1 MKKLLLAALI
11 AAMPIVANAASLQH
25 YLPGFRTID
34 GSQLNLMVD
43 QVNNLTG
50 NGTASPVTASIFNA
64 GNGAVTAPSFTFT
77 SDTDT
82 GLYRIGANNIGVA
95 ANGAKV
101 LDIGTT
107 GLAVTG
113 SLSATTTLAVTGVST
128 LTGRLQANNKIA
140 TGATPPVL
148 TSCGGGTPTIT
159 GSDTAGIVTMGTSAT
174 GCIITFASA
183 YTGTPYCVVSW
194 IATPLAS
201 QSYTTSNTAITTTQ
215 TSTSSNVLQYHCIG
229 PSGG

>member
-1 MKKLLLAALI
+1 MKKLLLALTLLL
-11 AAMPIVANAASLQH
+11 PLPASAQTVLQN
-25 YLPGFRTID
+25 YQPGYRTID
-34 GSQLNLMVD
+34 GSQLNKMVAA
-43 QVNNLTG
+43 VNNLQGTGTPGAITGTNGTFSGVVSTG
-50 NGTASPVTASIFNA
+50 NGTVSL
-64 GNGAVTAPSFTFT
+64 PSHTFG
-77 SDTDT
+77 SDLDT

-113 SLSATTTLAVTGVST
+113 LLSATTTLAVTGVST
-128 LTGRLQANNKIA
+128 LTGRLQANGKIA

-174 GCIITFASA
+174 GCIITFAAA
-183 YTGTPYCVVSW
+183 YTGTPYCVV
-194 IATPLAS
+194 
-201 QSYTTSNTAITTTQ
+201 N
-215 TSTSSNVLQYHCIG
+215 HCIG